1 MNGVSMDIE
10 CFNAFTIDDINFI
23 IVKSSDNV
31 ITEKMMSNE
40 EINKSAIKFV
50 QGDCS
55 NEIKN
60 YLKGLWW

>member
-1 MNGVSMDIE
+1 MNRGSGNIE
-10 CFNAFTIDDINFI
+10 CFNAFSIDDINFI

-31 ITEKMMSNE
+31 ITERMMTNE
-40 EINKSAIKFV
+40 EIKNSSFQFV

-60 YLKGLWW
+60 YLEGM

>member
-1 MNGVSMDIE
+1 MKRGSVIIE
-10 CFNAFTIDDINFI
+10 CFNAFSIDNINFI

-31 ITEKMMSNE
+31 ITEKMMTNE
-40 EINKSAIKFV
+40 EIKNSSIQFV

-60 YLKGLWW
+60 YLKGL